1 MGRFTRC
8 LIQNLGALH
17 PRIVCMKFQRF
28 AQSMIIISICVL
40 SKQFFLIFLRKRA
53 KLKRQIDPYT
63 YDFSRPIVLTQNNAY
78 DVTLVRYSALEL
90 SSEKIDN
97 H

>member
-1 MGRFTRC
+1 
-8 LIQNLGALH
+8 
-17 PRIVCMKFQRF
+17 
-28 AQSMIIISICVL
+28 MIIISICVL

-53 KLKRQIDPYT
+53 KLKRPNRPLYIR
-63 YDFSRPIVLTQNNAY
+63 FRPIVLTQNNAY

-90 SSEKIDN
+90 SSEKIGN